1 MFFNNGFRVLVVNIG
16 DRMKLC
22 VNKYGGRDVV
32 CKLFN
37 DFELK
42 MVVFVCILWFCI
54 DIVMFDMDDRI
65 S

>member
-22 VNKYGGRDVV
+22 VNKDGGRDVV

-54 DIVMFDMDDRI
+54 DIVMFDMYDRI

>member
-22 VNKYGGRDVV
+22 VNKDGGRDVV

>member
-22 VNKYGGRDVV
+22 VNKDGGRDVV

-42 MVVFVCILWFCI
+42 MVVLVCILWFCI

>member
-22 VNKYGGRDVV
+22 VNKDGGRDVV

-42 MVVFVCILWFCI
+42 MIVFVCILWFCI

>member
-1 MFFNNGFRVLVVNIG
+1 MFFNNGFRILVVNIG
-16 DRMKLC
+16 DMVKLC
-22 VNKYGGRDVV
+22 VNKDGGKDVV

-37 DFELK
+37 GFELK
-42 MVVFVCILWFCI
+42 IVVFVCILWFCI

>member
-1 MFFNNGFRVLVVNIG
+1 MV
-16 DRMKLC
+16 KLC
-22 VNKYGGRDVV
+22 VNKDGGRDVV

-42 MVVFVCILWFCI
+42 MVVLVCILWFCI

>member
-1 MFFNNGFRVLVVNIG
+1 MFFNNGFRILVVNIG

-22 VNKYGGRDVV
+22 VNKDGGRDVV

>member
-1 MFFNNGFRVLVVNIG
+1 MFFNNGFRILVVNIG

-22 VNKYGGRDVV
+22 VNKDGGRDVV

-42 MVVFVCILWFCI
+42 MVVLVCIL
-54 DIVMFDMDDRI
+54 
-65 S
+65 

>member
-16 DRMKLC
+16 DMVKLC
-22 VNKYGGRDVV
+22 VNKDGGRDVV

-42 MVVFVCILWFCI
+42 MVVFVCILWFYI

>member
-1 MFFNNGFRVLVVNIG
+1 MFFNNGFRILVVNIG

-22 VNKYGGRDVV
+22 VNKDGGRDVV

-42 MVVFVCILWFCI
+42 MVVLVCILWFCI